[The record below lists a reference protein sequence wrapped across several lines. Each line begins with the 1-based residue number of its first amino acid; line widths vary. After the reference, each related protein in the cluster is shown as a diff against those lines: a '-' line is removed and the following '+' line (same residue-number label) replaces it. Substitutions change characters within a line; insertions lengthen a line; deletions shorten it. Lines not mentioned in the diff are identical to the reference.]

1 MALTR
6 KEYSDMMKYLT
17 RPKKVSTKKPY
28 SEEMRIGT
36 DEMINEDQFKTS
48 LDMMPSGTPPMD
60 NYMPEIGGIEDP
72 RLRQIELAE
81 GGTPQQSLV
90 DDAIEGSYFS
100 PKKIASD
107 VGKSSRGISQYIK
120 TITKTPA
127 ARILGAELGFGLPFV
142 PLDYTEGYSPKEIVL
157 NAATFGLGTSIKDE
171 VDMMK
176 SIGKEKS
183 LLLLKHSAEKYNRA
197 ANKLK
202 GIESI
207 MDKETQK
214 ALDARDEF
222 YEKLQEKRDKVKQ
235 QREEETVDIWYEMYK
250 NRGKLRQGRG

>member
-6 KEYSDMMKYLT
+6 KEYSEMMKYLT
-17 RPKKVSTKKPY
+17 RPKQAPVKKPY

-36 DEMINEDQFKTS
+36 DEMIDESKVYPNV
-48 LDMMPSGTPPMD
+48 
-60 NYMPEIGGIEDP
+60 MPEISPDTQPVMPNILQLGNP
-72 RLRQIELAE
+72 KLAQVELSE
-81 GGTPQQSLV
+81 GGTPKQSLV
-90 DDAIEGSYFS
+90 DDAVQKSYFN

-107 VGKSSRGISQYIK
+107 VGKSSKGISQYIK

-127 ARILGAELGFGLPFV
+127 ARLLGVELGFGLPFV

-183 LLLLKHSAEKYNRA
+183 LLLLKHSAEKYNRVG
-197 ANKLK
+197 NKLK